1 MSRNPL
7 SGHRA
12 RLYQDGQD
20 LTDPAARQSA
30 RAYTLYYDHGILRIF
45 WSNFFEIAPGVFR
58 SNQPDLKRLQY
69 YAKMGI
75 TSILNLR
82 GASMSPPYLL
92 ECEFCAATGQDLID
106 INHLSAR
113 KAPSRAALLALVDT
127 MRCTPKPF
135 LFHCKS
141 GADRTSLAAAIYLMV
156 FEGAPVSTARR
167 QFSVRFLHLKW
178 TKSGVLDHILDVF
191 ENEAEPRGIDFETW
205 LRTEYDGSK
214 IQRSFHEGRA

>member
-1 MSRNPL
+1 
-7 SGHRA
+7 
-12 RLYQDGQD
+12 
-20 LTDPAARQSA
+20 
-30 RAYTLYYDHGILRIF
+30 
-45 WSNFFEIAPGVFR
+45 
-58 SNQPDLKRLQY
+58 
-69 YAKMGI
+69 
-75 TSILNLR
+75 
-82 GASMSPPYLL
+82 MSPPYLL